1 MDKQVTLTIPDYV
14 YRQAEQIATNEVR
27 SPTDVLSDALVQI
40 FPAIYVHPR
49 QDQMLREQAAF
60 QAMLKELLI
69 QPNGEYVAVNHGQVV
84 DHDSDVELLVER
96 INEQYPEEIVL
107 IKKVTPEPD
116 QIIQMRSP
124 RFVR

>member
-1 MDKQVTLTIPDYV
+1 VDKQVTLTIPDYV
-14 YRQAEQIATNEVR
+14 YRQAERIAKNEVR
-27 SPTDVLSDALVQI
+27 SPTEVLSDALVQV

-49 QDQMLREQAAF
+49 QDEMLIEQAAF

-69 QPNGEYVAVNHGQVV
+69 RYNGEYVAVNSGQVV
-84 DHDSDVELLVER
+84 DHDSDMEVLIER

-116 QIIQMRSP
+116 QMIQMRSP
-124 RFVR
+124 RFIR